1 LSDVSLV
8 QVGHPARSRPTVAT
22 VDLAA
27 LESNVALL
35 GRLVS
40 PAKMMIVVKADGYG
54 HGALPVATAA
64 MRAGAVAVA
73 VALVDEA
80 AELREQGFEG
90 SVFVLSEPPPEA
102 LLSAC
107 RLGVACALYTVGGIE
122 AARQASRS
130 AGRPISVHLKI
141 DTGMHRVG
149 ADLADAVDLARVIDQ
164 APELDLV
171 GTFTHLAV
179 ADNPSDPFTGL
190 QLDRFEEVCASIR
203 GAGIDP
209 GLLHAA
215 NSAGAIAHRRSRLD
229 LVRIGIAAYGE
240 LPSPLLAPVIAA
252 GLGTEALRPVLSLRS
267 SVHVVRRLLAGER
280 TSYGLLYRLERDST
294 VVTVPIGYAD
304 GVPRSLAAG
313 GGEVLIGGRRQA
325 IAGTVSMDQLIVD
338 VGDDVVQSG
347 DEVVLIGAQGN
358 EEITASEWAER
369 TGTIAYEILSRL
381 GTRIPRRVA

>member
-1 LSDVSLV
+1 MV

-35 GRLVS
+35 GRIVA
-40 PAKMMIVVKADGYG
+40 PAKTMIVVKADGYG
-54 HGALPVATAA
+54 HGAFPVATAA

-80 AELREQGFEG
+80 AELREQAFDGPIL
-90 SVFVLSEPPPEA
+90 VLSEPPPEA
-102 LLSAC
+102 LLTAC
-107 RLGVACALYTVGGIE
+107 RLGVACTLYTVGGIE
-122 AARQASRS
+122 AARQASRAAS
-130 AGRPISVHLKI
+130 RAMSVHLKI

-149 ADLADAVDLARVIDQ
+149 ADLADAVELARVIDQ
-164 APELDLV
+164 AAELDLV

-179 ADNPSDPFTGL
+179 ADHPSDPFTGL
-190 QLDRFEEVCASIR
+190 QLDRFEEVCAAIR

-215 NSAGAIAHRRSRLD
+215 NSAGAIAHRRARLD

-240 LPSPLLAPVIAA
+240 LPSPLLAPILAEQ
-252 GLGTEALRPVLSLRS
+252 LDTEVLRPVLSLRS
-267 SVHVVRRLLAGER
+267 SVHVVRRLAAGER
-280 TSYGLLYRLERDST
+280 TSYGQLYRLDRDST

-313 GGEVLIGGRRQA
+313 GGEVLIGGRRRA

-338 VGDDVVQSG
+338 VGDDVVRSG
-347 DEVVLIGAQGN
+347 DEVVLIGAQGD

-381 GTRIPRRVA
+381 GTRIPRRIA